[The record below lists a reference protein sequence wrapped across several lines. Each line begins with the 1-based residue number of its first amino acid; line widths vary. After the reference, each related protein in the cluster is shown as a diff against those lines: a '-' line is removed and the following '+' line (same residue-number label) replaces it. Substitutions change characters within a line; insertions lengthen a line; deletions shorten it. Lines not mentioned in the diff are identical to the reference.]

1 MAALF
6 PEWSNTALRLGLLGL
21 LGGAGSL
28 PVLVIIMMQT
38 PFGTGQY
45 FPPDQPVQ
53 FDHRHHVRDDNI
65 DCRYCHST
73 VEKSA
78 HASIPA
84 TEVCMNCHN
93 QVWNDSAM
101 IEPIR
106 RSYYSDKPIP
116 WNKVHDMPDF
126 VYFNHA
132 AHVNK
137 GVGCE
142 SCHGRVD
149 QMAAIHI
156 DKPMNMAWCLECHRS
171 PEKNIRPKEKMT
183 VMGWRS
189 DIDGDGLADIDEDKN
204 HDGVLDEGETD
215 PTKADTDGDGAYDAI
230 EVAEAHSFVNKE
242 DPHAPIAAR
251 DASKKPAETGLPPSP
266 DSCTPFNPNKP
277 DDPNSCANKYGV
289 RRLTNCTTCHR

>member
-6 PEWSNTALRLGLLGL
+6 PEWSNTALRLSLLAL
-21 LGGAGSL
+21 LGGAATL
-28 PVLVIIMMQT
+28 PLGAIVYMQT

-53 FDHRHHVRDDNI
+53 FDHRHHIRDDGI

-78 HASIPA
+78 NASIPA
-84 TEVCMNCHN
+84 TEVCMSCHN
-93 QVWNDSAM
+93 QIWNDSPM

-106 RSYYSDKPIP
+106 RSYFSGDPMP

-149 QMAAIHI
+149 EMAAMQI
-156 DKPMNMAWCLECHRS
+156 DKPMNMAWCISCHKA
-171 PEKNIRPKEKMT
+171 PEKNIRPKNTVT
-183 VMGWRS
+183 VMGWEP
-189 DIDGDGLADIDEDKN
+189 DA
-204 HDGVLDEGETD
+204 
-215 PTKADTDGDGAYDAI
+215 KADSCKPFDA
-230 EVAEAHSFVNKE
+230 A
-242 DPHAPIAAR
+242 
-251 DASKKPAETGLPPSP
+251 T
-266 DSCTPFNPNKP
+266 P
-277 DDPNSCANKYGV
+277 DDPQSCANQYGV
-289 RRLTNCTTCHR
+289 RRLMNCTTCHR